1 MVQSRFQKLFWNQ
14 HFYMVSN
21 LLVEIAIYNFDLFH
35 SALLSISTTKLLNK
49 PLLTGN
55 CACSKSRTSVS
66 CKSSVR
72 GETLPWFLWQQ
83 DDCPSSVWIFST
95 KLSLNLNFPAPPGNL
110 VFAIWSCLG
119 QGFSEEPCEHAIVL
133 NMIVTIRIEKKLPL
147 FWLEALHCVKRQWSP
162 NLQYRLNCP
171 PLAASLPPCTQQT
184 SKLPAIGL
192 CTMERLL
199 PRHPSLWSSLAADGC
214 SEEGIRRPL
223 PVLT

>member
-66 CKSSVR
+66 CKSLVR

-83 DDCPSSVWIFST
+83 DGCLSSVWRFST

-110 VFAIWSCLG
+110 VFAIWSCWG
-119 QGFSEEPCEHAIVL
+119 QGFSEEPCDCVHFEYDCYNH
-133 NMIVTIRIEKKLPL
+133 NWEK
-147 FWLEALHCVKRQWSP
+147 A
-162 NLQYRLNCP
+162 
-171 PLAASLPPCTQQT
+171 T
-184 SKLPAIGL
+184 SFLVG
-192 CTMERLL
+192 
-199 PRHPSLWSSLAADGC
+199 SSSLCKTSVISKSPVPTELSTPC
-214 SEEGIRRPL
+214 SQLATLHSTNFETSCDRSLHNGEVASASSEPL
-223 PVLT
+223 K